1 MLKSKKINKCQ
12 EFLNL
17 FGKNKIVCTSKG
29 DVANSPMNVNPLD
42 VALVQNEKMGCD
54 VYFYV
59 NTGGTKQNQITHI
72 NASFIDLD
80 AGRDTKGKYFNS
92 SIVAKKKTQMLN
104 AINKCPLKP
113 TIYVETRNGYQVY
126 WIYTKPISSLDK
138 TSWSVLQNKICN
150 HFISV
155 GSDPRVLKIN
165 QVLRVPHTLWHKKY
179 EGQLPFLTKVSPVS
193 YKYTFNQVA
202 KAFQAE
208 KSTKS
213 KENSWSIEKKNAK
226 AKSVSAPIGQSANLL
241 DFKNSAVKVVDVVP
255 TASYNNNILHETADF
270 LREVNKILFY
280 SGHKFLAQQALR
292 LAGELETQT
301 TLGVK

>member
-29 DVANSPMNVNPLD
+29 DVANSPMNINPLD

-80 AGRDTKGKYFNS
+80 AGRDTKGKYFTS

-113 TIYVETRNGYQVY
+113 TLYVETRNGYQVY

-150 HFISV
+150 HFLSV
-155 GSDPRVLKIN
+155 GSDSRVLKIN
-165 QVLRVPHTLWHKKY
+165 QVLRVPHTLWCKKY
-179 EGQLPFLTKVSPVS
+179 EGQPPFLTKVSPVT

-202 KAFQAE
+202 KAFQEE
-208 KSTKS
+208 KGTKVAG
-213 KENSWSIEKKNAK
+213 NSWSIENKNKVTKITAR
-226 AKSVSAPIGQSANLL
+226 PIGQSVNVTN
-241 DFKNSAVKVVDVVP
+241 FTNSAVKTVDNVP
-255 TASYNNNILHETADF
+255 TASYNNNVLHETADF
-270 LREVNKILFY
+270 LREVNKILY
-280 SGHKFLAQQALR
+280 YGGHKFLAQQALR
-292 LAGELETQT
+292 LASELETQS
-301 TLGVK
+301 TLEVK